1 MRALF
6 EFSPN
11 PLIDPRLYPG
21 VTPKLTRR
29 RVLSGLGAGLLAS
42 GVSVTAAG
50 TVVGDAPYT
59 RTDFTTASWDG
70 TDLVGSLY
78 VPDGEGPHP
87 VVLGTHG
94 WGGDH
99 GSPAVARRADV
110 FASNGYVF
118 CAYDSRG
125 FGESGGEVGVDG
137 PNEVADALTLL
148 DQLAQGAVGGVTV
161 DVERATNG
169 PVCAMDGLSY
179 AGGIQLNTM
188 AVSTPDAADALL
200 PAAAS
205 FDTIDFSQ
213 GSPLDAAVPRWAWH
227 DLRFSLAPR
236 GVVKVGWDSLLL
248 ATGIAGARGLTSGDG
263 EPSIY
268 DLEYGVTEEVP
279 DAFVTSTAQNEFDGD
294 NKAFYASRS
303 PVSKTDLLETPSL
316 FISSWTDTLFTPN
329 EAIWNYHA
337 VRDNGVESKLVLFRG
352 GHTFEETADAEM
364 NARLDA
370 RALEFIDSHL
380 RRDEASGFPQVEYY
394 ETQSDTWSTTNDVDP
409 RNTKEWTVAFGDAR
423 LDDETVVYNSVAPSS
438 TSQLTSEEEDLLDGV
453 TAVHFDYPVAEARE
467 VLGAPTL
474 ELDLEPLGSD
484 PRLFVKVYHRT
495 ADGETLVHDQVTP
508 VHQTGDGRRTVEVE
522 MTALQRR
529 LDVGDTLRVTVAAT
543 DAGFY
548 SSREAAGARIYH
560 GGDDSRVTFPVQP
573 N

>member
-1 MRALF
+1 M
-6 EFSPN
+6 
-11 PLIDPRLYPG
+11 
-21 VTPKLTRR
+21 
-29 RVLSGLGAGLLAS
+29 
-42 GVSVTAAG
+42 SVTDASTAAA
-50 TVVGDAPYT
+50 DASYT

-78 VPDGEGPHP
+78 VPDSDGPHP

-110 FASNGYVF
+110 FARNGYVF

-148 DQLAQGAVGGVTV
+148 DQLAKGDVGGVSV
-161 DVERATNG
+161 DVERSTNG

-200 PAAAS
+200 PDSAT
-205 FDTIDFSQ
+205 FDTIDFTE

-236 GVVKVGWDSLLL
+236 DVVKAGWDSLLL

-263 EPSIY
+263 QPSIY
-268 DLEYGVTEEVP
+268 DLEYGVTEDVP
-279 DAFVTSTAQNEFDGD
+279 EAFVKSTAQNEFDSETA
-294 NKAFYASRS
+294 AFYASRS
-303 PVSKTDLLETPSL
+303 PVSKTDLLETPTL
-316 FISSWTDTLFTPN
+316 LVSSWTDTLFTPN

-337 VRDNGVESKLVLFRG
+337 IRDNGAEAKLLLFRG

-364 NARLDA
+364 NARLDS
-370 RALEFIDSHL
+370 RALEFIDAHL
-380 RRDEASGFPQVEYY
+380 RRDEESGFPQVEYY
-394 ETQSDTWSTTNDVDP
+394 ETQTGTWSTTNDIDP
-409 RNTKEWTVAFGDAR
+409 RNSKEWTVAFSDAK
-423 LDDETVVYNSVAPSS
+423 LDEETVVYNSIAPSS

-453 TAVHFDYPVAEARE
+453 TAVHFDYPVTEARE
-467 VLGAPTL
+467 LLGAPTL
-474 ELDLEPLGSD
+474 ELDLEPLGTD

-529 LDVGDTLRVTVAAT
+529 LAVGDTLRVTVAAT

-548 SSREAAGARIYH
+548 SSRKAAGARIYH
-560 GGDDSRVTFPVQP
+560 GSDADSRVTFPVQP

>member
-1 MRALF
+1 MTQ
-6 EFSPN
+6 N
-11 PLIDPRLYPG
+11 
-21 VTPKLTRR
+21 LTRR
-29 RVLSGLGAGLLAS
+29 RALSRLATMGLVAA
-42 GVSVTAAG
+42 GVSVTDAG
-50 TVVGDAPYT
+50 TVAADASYT
-59 RTDFTTASWDG
+59 RTDFTTTSWDG

-78 VPDGEGPHP
+78 VPDSDGPHP

-110 FASNGYVF
+110 FARNGYVF

-148 DQLAQGAVGGVTV
+148 DQLAEGDVGGVSV
-161 DVERATNG
+161 DVERSTNG

-188 AVSTPDAADALL
+188 AVSSPDAADALL
-200 PAAAS
+200 PDSAT
-205 FDTIDFSQ
+205 FDTIDFTE

-263 EPSIY
+263 QPSIY

-279 DAFVTSTAQNEFDGD
+279 DAFVTSTAQNEFDSESA
-294 NKAFYASRS
+294 AFYASRS
-303 PVSKTDLLETPSL
+303 PVSKTALLETPTL
-316 FISSWTDTLFTPN
+316 LISSWTDTLFITN

-337 VRDNGVESKLVLFRG
+337 IRDNGVESKLVLFRG

-364 NARLDA
+364 NARLDS
-370 RALEFIDSHL
+370 RALEFIDAHL
-380 RRDEASGFPQVEYY
+380 RRDEESGFPQVEYY
-394 ETQSDTWSTTNDVDP
+394 ETQRDTWSTTNDIDP
-409 RNTKEWTVAFGDAR
+409 RNTKEWTVTFSDAK
-423 LDDETVVYNSVAPSS
+423 LDDETVVYNSIAPSS

-453 TAVHFDYPVAEARE
+453 TAVHFDYLVTEARE
-467 VLGAPTL
+467 LLGAPSL
-474 ELDLEPLGSD
+474 ELDLEPLGTD

-508 VHQTGDGRRTVEVE
+508 VHQTGDERRTVEVE

-529 LDVGDTLRVTVAAT
+529 LAVGDTLRVTVAAT

-548 SSREAAGARIYH
+548 SSRTAAGARIYH
-560 GGDDSRVTFPVQP
+560 GSDADSRVTFPVQP
-573 N
+573 S